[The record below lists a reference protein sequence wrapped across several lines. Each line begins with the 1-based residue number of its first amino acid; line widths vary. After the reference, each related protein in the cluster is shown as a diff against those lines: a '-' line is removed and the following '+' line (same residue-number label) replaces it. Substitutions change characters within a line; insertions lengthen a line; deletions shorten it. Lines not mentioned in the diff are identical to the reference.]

1 MLLVASPPALTLAQ
15 VRPFLPVPARQLTVP
30 PSQISQRAQATKTP
44 SGTGPDPNAFS
55 PFERLLS
62 RTVFWA
68 YLVLTPPI
76 TIASVMIGLLLIE
89 A

>member
-1 MLLVASPPALTLAQ
+1 V
-15 VRPFLPVPARQLTVP
+15 
-30 PSQISQRAQATKTP
+30 QISQRAKAAKTASGTKTAAD
-44 SGTGPDPNAFS
+44 TDAFS

-76 TIASVMIGLLLIE
+76 TIASVMVGLLLIE
-89 A
+89 AQ

>member
-1 MLLVASPPALTLAQ
+1 MLLIASPPALTLAQ
-15 VRPFLPVPARQLTVP
+15 VPYPFSCLEPNSFFP
-30 PSQISQRAQATKTP
+30 QISQRA
-44 SGTGPDPNAFS
+44 NASTSADADSFS

-68 YLVLTPPI
+68 YCVLTPPM
-76 TIASVMIGLLLIE
+76 TIVSVMVGLLLIG

>member
-1 MLLVASPPALTLAQ
+1 MGAVLDFERAAAHAQ
-15 VRPFLPVPARQLTVP
+15 GSVRAKH
-30 PSQISQRAQATKTP
+30 QRAQATKTP